1 MPIKVSCSNCGGM
14 LHAPDDAGGKRG
26 RCPTCGNIL
35 PIPPLDAARAS
46 AASLPDPPAGKGGRS
61 PSFGDFA
68 VGPQVGPPPGGADPV
83 RSSIPFADAPKPVR
97 ESVPSIGEKAPRRAT
112 DPFARQGPAAMPGGA
127 SDGLVKAW
135 KRAKAGLGWVSFAT
149 FLFLIPA
156 LALPG
161 MLVADF
167 FVHQAERNT
176 VQTKIDEKNVD
187 LKKIEGDVAKSQA
200 DKQRESGPLKEQIK
214 QLQSEK
220 DKFRLLPDG
229 EFPGL
234 NGVPYSIA
242 VPVLVAAVPIL
253 LGLMC
258 LAVGRLGV
266 SNAPGRSFA
275 KGLALL
281 SALAALTTLGG
292 LVAVAFPSVALL
304 LGNKQGGDDAGLVL
318 QFLGKDDPSGL
329 IQRFGALAA
338 VAGLILGEIWF
349 ASAVGRVGTAL
360 GDGRTAGRATRY
372 LMLFGL
378 VIGGYIVSAAV
389 VPTAFGF
396 GSSAPGYAAEANE
409 VIVKQVWVP
418 HVAPQFDHLGEFKPL
433 LKPGLFLLGGL
444 FLGFVYLRMVGAARG
459 AIREWLENNAG
470 GR

>member
-1 MPIKVSCSNCGGM
+1 MPIKVSCANCGGM

-46 AASLPDPPAGKGGRS
+46 AANLPDPPAGKGGRS

-68 VGPQVGPPPGGADPV
+68 VGPQVGPPPGGDAA
-83 RSSIPFADAPKPVR
+83 RASIPGFADAPKPVR
-97 ESVPSIGEKAPRRAT
+97 ESVPMMSDKPARQAT
-112 DPFARQGPAAMPGGA
+112 DPFARKGAAMTGGGA

-135 KRAKAGLGWVSFAT
+135 RRAKAGLGWVSFAT

-161 MLVADF
+161 MLVAEHF
-167 FVHQAERNT
+167 TN
-176 VQTKIDEKNVD
+176 K
-187 LKKIEGDVAKSQA
+187 
-200 DKQRESGPLKEQIK
+200 P
-214 QLQSEK
+214 
-220 DKFRLLPDG
+220 LLPDG

-234 NGVPYSIA
+234 NGVPYYVA

-258 LAVGRLGV
+258 LAVGRLGL
-266 SNAPGRSFA
+266 SNAPSRSFA

-292 LVAVAFPSVALL
+292 LVAVMFPSIALL
-304 LGNKQGGDDAGLVL
+304 LGNKDAPDDAGLVL
-318 QFLGKDDPSGL
+318 QFLGQDDPSGM

-338 VAGLILGEIWF
+338 VAGLIVGEFWF

-378 VIGGYIVSAAV
+378 VVGGIIVATGV
-389 VPTAFGF
+389 VPTTFGF
-396 GSSAPGYAAEANE
+396 GESAKVYTGQANE
-409 VIVKQVWVP
+409 VVVKQLWVP
-418 HVAPQFDHLGEFKPL
+418 HVAPQFEHLGEFRPL
-433 LKPGLFLLGGL
+433 LKPGAFLLGGL

>member
-46 AASLPDPPAGKGGRS
+46 AANLPDAPAGKGGRG

-68 VGPQVGPPPGGADPV
+68 VGPQVGPPPGGADAA
-83 RSSIPFADAPKPVR
+83 RSSIPGFADASPKPMR
-97 ESVPSIGEKAPRRAT
+97 ESIPFAADKPDKPEPRRAT
-112 DPFARQGPAAMPGGA
+112 DPFARTGAAMTGT
-127 SDGLVKAW
+127 SDGAVKAW
-135 KRAKAGLGWVSFAT
+135 RRARSGLGWVSFAT

-161 MLVADF
+161 MLI
-167 FVHQAERNT
+167 AEHFTN
-176 VQTKIDEKNVD
+176 K
-187 LKKIEGDVAKSQA
+187 
-200 DKQRESGPLKEQIK
+200 P
-214 QLQSEK
+214 
-220 DKFRLLPDG
+220 LLPDG

-234 NGVPYSIA
+234 NGVPYSVA
-242 VPVLVAAVPIL
+242 VPVLLAAVPIL
-253 LGLMC
+253 LGLLC
-258 LAVGRLGV
+258 LAIGRFGLAD
-266 SNAPGRSFA
+266 APRRSFA
-275 KGLALL
+275 KGSAVL
-281 SALAALTTLGG
+281 SALATLGILAG
-292 LVAVAFPSVALL
+292 LMMVAFPAIALL
-304 LGNKQGGDDAGLVL
+304 LTNESGDDYGLVL
-318 QFLGKDDPSGL
+318 QFVGADFRSGQ
-329 IQRFGALAA
+329 IQRFGSLTA

-349 ASAVGRVGTAL
+349 ASALGRVGTAL

-378 VIGGYIVSAAV
+378 VIAGYIVTAAV
-389 VPTAFGF
+389 QPTEFGF
-396 GSSAPGYAAEANE
+396 GESARKYAAQANE
-409 VIVKQVWVP
+409 MVVKEVWVP
-418 HVAPQFDHLGEFKPL
+418 HVTPQFDRLGEYKPL
-433 LKPGLFLLGGL
+433 LKPGAFLLGGL

>member
-46 AASLPDPPAGKGGRS
+46 AASLPEPTAGKGGRS

-83 RSSIPFADAPKPVR
+83 RSSMPFADAPKPVR
-97 ESVPSIGEKAPRRAT
+97 ESVPSIGEKPPRQAT
-112 DPFARQGPAAMPGGA
+112 DPFARKGAVAGGGA

-135 KRAKAGLGWVSFAT
+135 RRAKAGLGWVSFAT

-161 MLVADF
+161 MVI
-167 FVHQAERNT
+167 AEHF
-176 VQTKIDEKNVD
+176 TK
-187 LKKIEGDVAKSQA
+187 Q
-200 DKQRESGPLKEQIK
+200 P
-214 QLQSEK
+214 
-220 DKFRLLPDG
+220 LLPDG

-234 NGVPYSIA
+234 NGVPYGIA

-258 LAVGRLGV
+258 LAVGRLGL
-266 SNAPGRSFA
+266 SNAPSRSFA

-281 SALAALTTLGG
+281 SALATLTTLGG
-292 LVAVAFPSVALL
+292 LVAVMFPSIALL
-304 LGNKQGGDDAGLVL
+304 LGNKDAPDDAGLVL
-318 QFLGKDDPSGL
+318 QFLGADSPSGL

-338 VAGLILGEIWF
+338 VAGLIVGEIWF

-378 VIGGYIVSAAV
+378 VIAGYIVTAAV
-389 VPTAFGF
+389 VPNAFGF
-396 GSSAPGYAAEANE
+396 GESARTYTAQANDE
-409 VIVKQVWVP
+409 LVKHVWVP

>member
-46 AASLPDPPAGKGGRS
+46 AASLPEPTAGKGGRA

-68 VGPQVGPPPGGADPV
+68 VGPQVGPPPSGADAA
-83 RSSIPFADAPKPVR
+83 RGSIPFADAPKPVR
-97 ESVPSIGEKAPRRAT
+97 ESVPSIGEKAPRQAT
-112 DPFARQGPAAMPGGA
+112 DPFARKGPGAVPGGA

-135 KRAKAGLGWVSFAT
+135 RRAKSGLGWVSFAC

-161 MLVADF
+161 MVIAEF
-167 FVHQAERNT
+167 F
-176 VQTKIDEKNVD
+176 TK
-187 LKKIEGDVAKSQA
+187 Q
-200 DKQRESGPLKEQIK
+200 P
-214 QLQSEK
+214 
-220 DKFRLLPDG
+220 LLPDG

-234 NGVPYSIA
+234 NGVPYTIA

-258 LAVGRLGV
+258 LAVGRLGL
-266 SNAPGRSFA
+266 SNAPRRSFA
-275 KGLALL
+275 GGLALL
-281 SALAALTTLGG
+281 SALAALGIEAG
-292 LVAVAFPSVALL
+292 LVMVAFPSIALL
-304 LGNKQGGDDAGLVL
+304 LTNKTGDDYGLVL
-318 QFLGKDDPSGL
+318 QFLAPEYMSGQ
-329 IQRFGALAA
+329 IQRFGALTA

-349 ASAVGRVGTAL
+349 ASALGRVGTAL

-378 VIGGYIVSAAV
+378 VIGGYIVTAAV
-389 VPTAFGF
+389 QPAAFGF
-396 GSSAPGYAAEANE
+396 GEAAKKHAAEANAVLIE
-409 VIVKQVWVP
+409 EQWVP
-418 HVAPQFDHLGEFKPL
+418 HVAPQFDRLGEFKPL

>member
-83 RSSIPFADAPKPVR
+83 RSSMPFADAPKPVR
-97 ESVPSIGEKAPRRAT
+97 ESVPSIGEKPTRQAT
-112 DPFARQGPAAMPGGA
+112 DPFARKGAVAVTGGGA

-135 KRAKAGLGWVSFAT
+135 RRAKAGLGWVSFAT

-161 MLVADF
+161 MVI
-167 FVHQAERNT
+167 AEYF
-176 VQTKIDEKNVD
+176 TK
-187 LKKIEGDVAKSQA
+187 Q
-200 DKQRESGPLKEQIK
+200 P
-214 QLQSEK
+214 
-220 DKFRLLPDG
+220 LLPDG

-234 NGVPYSIA
+234 HGVPYGIA

-258 LAVGRLGV
+258 LAVGRLGL
-266 SNAPGRSFA
+266 SNAPSRSFA

-281 SALAALTTLGG
+281 
-292 LVAVAFPSVALL
+292 
-304 LGNKQGGDDAGLVL
+304 
-318 QFLGKDDPSGL
+318 
-329 IQRFGALAA
+329 
-338 VAGLILGEIWF
+338 
-349 ASAVGRVGTAL
+349 
-360 GDGRTAGRATRY
+360 
-372 LMLFGL
+372 
-378 VIGGYIVSAAV
+378 
-389 VPTAFGF
+389 
-396 GSSAPGYAAEANE
+396 
-409 VIVKQVWVP
+409 
-418 HVAPQFDHLGEFKPL
+418 
-433 LKPGLFLLGGL
+433 
-444 FLGFVYLRMVGAARG
+444 
-459 AIREWLENNAG
+459 
-470 GR
+470 